1 MKNGLLAGL
10 GVLLAIVL
18 GFWLLILVVK
28 VTLKLIGIAII
39 LGLGAALYFAVRKKL
54 GGGDAR

>member
-10 GVLLAIVL
+10 GAVVAIILA
-18 GFWLLILVVK
+18 FWLFFVVLK
-28 VTLKLIGIAII
+28 IAFKLIGLAII
-39 LGLGAALYFAVRKKL
+39 VGLGAALYFAVRNKF